1 MLKIEQRENK
11 IGKKI
16 DKRKRNEK
24 KLSLLSAI
32 LTITG
37 LHPVALT

>member
-16 DKRKRNEK
+16 GKIKRNEK
-24 KLSLLSAI
+24 KLSPLSAI
-32 LTITG
+32 LIRSIIQ
-37 LHPVALT
+37 